1 MSFDEVI
8 DATDNLPMDVKG
20 DRGTG
25 AMLVSPVGSNGSLPI
40 LASVVGAS
48 IAVASSP
55 TNWAGTFAITVD
67 INAALGRNSYGGW
80 IANDGPGKLRVA
92 LSADGTTGAITT
104 DGTTSTVLVVAAGEV
119 LDLPAGIDTMKI
131 DADQNSTAYRFEVA

>member
-1 MSFDEVI
+1 MSFEEVF
-8 DATDNLPMDVKG
+8 DQVDGQPMGLKG
-20 DRGTG
+20 DRTTG
-25 AMLVSPVGSNGSLPI
+25 ALLTSPASEGHLPVLASAVGS
-40 LASVVGAS
+40 S

-55 TNWAGTFAITVD
+55 TSYTGTFAVTVD
-67 INAALGRNSYGGW
+67 VNTALGRNSAGGW
-80 IANDGPGKLRVA
+80 IACDGPGQLRVG

-131 DADQNSTAYRFEVA
+131 DADQNATAYRFEVV